1 MYLPQKCISFPKQAH
16 SDKTWNQCVGCD
28 QQEKLERIWILV
40 TVLGTEAESIPQT
53 QNSVF
58 LLNIALNSHC
68 AWKYV
73 SALSALTSL

>member
-1 MYLPQKCISFPKQAH
+1 MYLPQKHTSFPKQAQ
-16 SDKTWNQCVGCD
+16 SDKIWNHWVGCD

-40 TVLGTEAESIPQT
+40 TLLGMEAEYIPQT

>member
-1 MYLPQKCISFPKQAH
+1 MYLPQNHTSFPKQAQ
-16 SDKTWNQCVGCD
+16 SDKIWNQYVGCN
-28 QQEKLERIWILV
+28 QQEKLERIWIPV
-40 TVLGTEAESIPQT
+40 TLLGTEAECITQT

-58 LLNIALNSHC
+58 LLNIALNSRY

>member
-1 MYLPQKCISFPKQAH
+1 MYLPQKHTSFPKQAQ
-16 SDKTWNQCVGCD
+16 SDKIWNQCVGCD
-28 QQEKLERIWILV
+28 QQKLERIWIL
-40 TVLGTEAESIPQT
+40 GTLLDMEAECIPQT

-58 LLNIALNSHC
+58 LLNIAQNSHC

>member
-1 MYLPQKCISFPKQAH
+1 M
-16 SDKTWNQCVGCD
+16 GCD

-40 TVLGTEAESIPQT
+40 TLLGKEKECIPQT

-68 AWKYV
+68 AENVRQLY
-73 SALSALTSL
+73 LH